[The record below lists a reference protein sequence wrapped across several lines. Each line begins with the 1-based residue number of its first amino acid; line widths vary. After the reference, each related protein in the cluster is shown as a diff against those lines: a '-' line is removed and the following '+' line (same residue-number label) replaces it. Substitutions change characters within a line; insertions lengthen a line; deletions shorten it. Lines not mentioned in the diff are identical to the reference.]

1 VNLGVDVAVNGVP
14 GAGALGLP
22 SWAGG
27 IQANLLNDAF
37 GEGAGMGFMAAN
49 IGSKAALAAL
59 EMGVV
64 KDWLDDHPALNFIAG
79 SLRME
84 LGLVSESCSLISGM
98 ISGTIHTAANMYLAA
113 GTATFETFKDIFTGH
128 DASSSATELGKTI
141 FLLMTGASLDSAAQ
155 VGEDIGNAMVD
166 IFSGHPQNLGGDLSA
181 LGKDSLHMIASNPF
195 LQMASNQAYTYL
207 QRIDAYLGHPSEA
220 YTSEGLKEFLGLP
233 NDVSWDDMLQNTFTD
248 LGGKITD
255 VGNTIG
261 NGFRDAFHI

>member
-1 VNLGVDVAVNGVP
+1 
-14 GAGALGLP
+14 
-22 SWAGG
+22 
-27 IQANLLNDAF
+27 
-37 GEGAGMGFMAAN
+37 
-49 IGSKAALAAL
+49 LAAL

-64 KDWLDDHPALNFIAG
+64 KDWLGDHPAVGFIAG

-141 FLLMTGASLDSAAQ
+141 FLLMTGASLDSAVQ

-166 IFSGHPQNLGGDLSA
+166 IFSGHPQDLGGDLSA